1 MIAIPQAPSD
11 KRVNILL
18 VDDQPGRLLS
28 YEAILKDLGQNLVTA
43 RSGLEALERL
53 MQDEY
58 AVVLLDVSM
67 PGMDGFE
74 TAGLIHEHPRFERT
88 PIIFVTGVHINELDR
103 MKAYKL
109 GAVDY
114 VLIPVVPEI
123 LRSKVAVL
131 VELHLQRRELQQL
144 NSTLAQAN
152 AQLSAAHLSLQA
164 EKTRELESL
173 NASLREAVSGLEEAN
188 RALHEEILERAR
200 AEQQLK
206 EADRLKDEFLAM
218 LAHELRNPLAP
229 IHNAVRIMR
238 MKPMGD
244 TQLEWARDVIDRQA
258 AHLTRLVDDL
268 LDVSRITRGK
278 INIEA
283 KPLDLAAAVARAV
296 ETVQPMLTQ
305 QKHELQLEL
314 PETPLAVMGDLTRVT
329 QVIGNVL
336 GNAVKYTDAGGLIRL
351 SARLDEGMVEIS
363 IQDNGIGIPAPMLP
377 TVFDLF
383 SQAGIM
389 DGRSRGGL
397 GIGLALVKRL
407 VEMHGGSVGVHS
419 AGSGHGTEFIIRLPA
434 ATPQIWTPPTASPMA
449 GEAPAAGHSS
459 EPGAAR
465 GGNGTFTHRRMLLVD
480 DNQDALM
487 SLASLLSLE
496 GHDVRTASDA
506 FQALQIAPHL
516 QPEVAVLD
524 IGMPGMDGYELAR
537 RIRAEPWGRRMVLV
551 ALTGWGQ
558 EGDRRRSRDAGF
570 DSHWVKPLD
579 IDLFTRYLGCFE
591 DPAKPRPESAA
602 IARCVP

>member
-1 MIAIPQAPSD
+1 MNA
-11 KRVNILL
+11 RETVNILL

-28 YEAILKDLGQNLVTA
+28 YEAILSELGQNLVTA
-43 RSGLEALERL
+43 RSGVEALQRL
-53 MQDEY
+53 MEGDY

-74 TAGLIHEHPRFERT
+74 TAALIHEHPRFERT

-144 NSTLAQAN
+144 NATLARAN
-152 AQLSAAHLSLQA
+152 ARLSEAHSTLQA
-164 EKTRELESL
+164 EKTRELEVL
-173 NASLREAVSGLEEAN
+173 NASLRDAINGLEQAN
-188 RALHEEILERAR
+188 RALHGEIRERSR
-200 AEQQLK
+200 AEEQLK

-238 MKPMGD
+238 VRPMGD
-244 TQLEWARDVIDRQA
+244 PQLEWARDVIDRQA
-258 AHLTRLVDDL
+258 SHLTRLVDDL

-278 INIEA
+278 ININ
-283 KPLDLAAAVARAV
+283 PVPMDLHAAVGRAV

-305 QKHELQLEL
+305 RSHALVVDLA
-314 PETPLAVMGDLTRVT
+314 PAPLMVMGDMTRVT
-329 QVIGNVL
+329 QIIGNVL
-336 GNAVKYTDAGGLIRL
+336 GNAVKYTDPGGHIRIG
-351 SARLDEGMVEIS
+351 ARADGDMVEIRVR
-363 IQDNGIGIPAPMLP
+363 DDGIGIPSSLLP

-383 SQAGIM
+383 SQARPMNDRAG
-389 DGRSRGGL
+389 GGL

-407 VEMHGGSVGVHS
+407 VAMHGGTVGVES
-419 AGSGHGTEFIIRLPA
+419 AGIGQGTEFIIRLPVA
-434 ATPQIWTPPTASPMA
+434 GVPQ
-449 GEAPAAGHSS
+449 PAAAHAAVSV
-459 EPGAAR
+459 ENCGAALPALR
-465 GGNGTFTHRRMLLVD
+465 LRMLVVD
-480 DNQDALM
+480 DNADALM
-487 SLASLLSLE
+487 SLATMLELE
-496 GHDVRTASDA
+496 GHLVRTAADG
-506 FQALQIAPHL
+506 FEALRVAQEFRPG
-516 QPEVAVLD
+516 VAVLD
-524 IGMPGMDGYELAR
+524 IGMPRMDGYELAR
-537 RIRAEPWGRRMVLV
+537 RIRAEPWGSDLQLV

-558 EGDRRRSRDAGF
+558 DTDRQRSRDAGF

-579 IDLFTRYLGCFE
+579 IALFMRYLAGSSPGFQPQE
-591 DPAKPRPESAA
+591 ASQQLPPGVLPGWPGGAA
-602 IARCVP
+602 EVAQS